1 MVNEKQLRKA
11 AAELNDV
18 MGLEPK
24 INTKASVAVLT
35 AGIVEAIDKIDPD
48 DEFSEATRAV
58 IEELSAEEGKP
69 APKKGKGK
77 GKPAPKKKKPVYE
90 DDDDFDDDVND
101 DILEDLDDL
110 DDFDDDDD
118 EPAPKKG
125 KGKGKP
131 APKKKKPVYE
141 EEEEEEDDVFDEGEE
156 FGTDEEEEEEDE
168 KPTPKKK
175 KKTGAPSKGTKPNFK
190 REGSMAQFMDETVKK
205 GGTWDEIFN
214 AIDKEAKKR
223 GVKTSMSTIKAHVR
237 FRVSKDPRFL
247 GKLKVTDDGIE

>member
-11 AAELNDV
+11 AAELHDV

-77 GKPAPKKKKPVYE
+77 G
-90 DDDDFDDDVND
+90 N
-101 DILEDLDDL
+101 
-110 DDFDDDDD
+110 
-118 EPAPKKG
+118 
-125 KGKGKP
+125 P

>member
-58 IEELSAEEGKP
+58 IEELSAEEGK
-69 APKKGKGK
+69 
-77 GKPAPKKKKPVYE
+77 
-90 DDDDFDDDVND
+90 
-101 DILEDLDDL
+101 
-110 DDFDDDDD
+110 
-118 EPAPKKG
+118 PAPKKG

-214 AIDKEAKKR
+214 AIEKKKKKR